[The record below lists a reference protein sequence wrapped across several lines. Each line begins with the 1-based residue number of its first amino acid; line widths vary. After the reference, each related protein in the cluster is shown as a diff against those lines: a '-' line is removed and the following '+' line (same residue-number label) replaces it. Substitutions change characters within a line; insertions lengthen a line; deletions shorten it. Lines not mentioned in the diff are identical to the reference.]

1 MNVSDQGDLVDRI
14 YEAAFVPELWP
25 NVLGGLA
32 DATGSAAS
40 AVLVFYSPDR
50 PPLYHATEITASAL
64 EQFTTGDEWRQ
75 NRRVEAISANH
86 LVDVFSGFTHADALP
101 ADRLAD
107 DSVGQALKALGLGAQ
122 ITTAIP
128 MLTGELVL
136 FTFERWASDGHYIP
150 AQIGHLNDHRP
161 HLARAGLVSARLRL
175 ERARATVSVLD
186 TLDVPA
192 AVVQKSGRVL
202 AVNNL
207 LESLASLFRP
217 AAFGHLALADPGID
231 RLLKLAISDAG
242 NTSMPVRSIPLAATE
257 DRPGAVI
264 HVLPLVRSAHDI
276 FSSGDMLVVA
286 NLVGTG
292 QKRVPAAMLTALFDL
307 SPSEAKLAA
316 GLAMGNS
323 VTETAAELGV
333 TVKTAR
339 TYLERVFAK
348 TGTHRQSDLVGLLR
362 STFPSRS

>member
-1 MNVSDQGDLVDRI
+1 MNVTNQADLVDRI

-25 NVLGGLA
+25 DVLGGLA
-32 DATGSAAS
+32 DAAGAAS
-40 AVLVFYSPDR
+40 GAVLVFHSPDR
-50 PPLYHATEITASAL
+50 PPLYQATEITAPAL
-64 EQFTTGDEWRQ
+64 EQFTVSDEWRQ
-75 NRRVEAISANH
+75 NRRLDAVAGNH
-86 LVDVFSGFTHADALP
+86 LADAFSAFIHADDLP

-107 DSVGQALKALGLGAQ
+107 DSVGHALKALGLGAQ
-122 ITTAIP
+122 ITSAIP

-136 FTFERWASDGHYIP
+136 FTFERWAKDGRCAP
-150 AQIGHLNDHRP
+150 AQIGRLNDHRP

-175 ERARATVSVLD
+175 ERARATASALEA
-186 TLDVPA
+186 LDVPA

-207 LESLASLFRP
+207 LESLTSLFRP
-217 AAFGHLALADPGID
+217 AAFGHLALADPVID
-231 RLLKLAISDAG
+231 RLLKLSIADAG
-242 NTSMPVRSIPLAATE
+242 DRNIPVRSIPLAATE
-257 DRPGAVI
+257 DRPAAVI

-286 NLVGTG
+286 NLVGAS
-292 QKRVPAAMLTALFDL
+292 QKEIPSALLAALFDL

-316 GLAMGNS
+316 GLTMGNS
-323 VTETAAELGV
+323 VAETATELGV

-348 TGTHRQSDLVGLLR
+348 TGTHRQSELIGLLR
-362 STFPSRS
+362 STFPRRS

>member
-1 MNVSDQGDLVDRI
+1 MNGSNQGDLVDRI

-32 DATGSAAS
+32 DAAGSASS

-50 PPLYHATEITASAL
+50 PPLYQATEITAPAL
-64 EQFTTGDEWRQ
+64 DSFTASDEWQR
-75 NRRVEAISANH
+75 NRRFEAISGNH
-86 LVDVFSGFTHADALP
+86 WTDVFSGFAHADALP

-128 MLTGELVL
+128 MLTGELVT
-136 FTFERWASDGHYIP
+136 FTFERWAKDGRYAP
-150 AQIGHLNDHRP
+150 AQIERLNDHRP

-175 ERARATVSVLD
+175 ERARATASALEALD
-186 TLDVPA
+186 IPA
-192 AVVQKSGRVL
+192 AVVQRSGRVL

-207 LESLASLFRP
+207 LESLTSHFLP

-231 RLLKLAISDAG
+231 RLLKLSIADAG
-242 NTSMPVRSIPLAATE
+242 DANLPVRSIPLAATE
-257 DRPGAVI
+257 DRPAAVI

-286 NLVGTG
+286 NLVGAS
-292 QKRVPAAMLTALFDL
+292 QKGVPSEMLAALFDL

-323 VTETAAELGV
+323 VAETATELGV

-339 TYLERVFAK
+339 TYLERVFSK
-348 TGTHRQSDLVGLLR
+348 TGTHRQSELIGLLR